1 MLTGKERRKKILE
14 LIKNTTKPISGTE
27 LAKLLDVSRQVI
39 VQDIAL
45 LRAEENDISSTTKG
59 YVLKTSE
66 NCRRVFEVMHS
77 DEDTENELNLVV
89 DLGGTVL
96 DVFVTHEIYG
106 DIRANLNIT
115 SRRKVREFI
124 EKLKTKNISPLKN
137 LTLSK
142 HYHTVEAESEEILN
156 LIESELKEKKFIVE

>member
-1 MLTGKERRKKILE
+1 
-14 LIKNTTKPISGTE
+14 
-27 LAKLLDVSRQVI
+27 
-39 VQDIAL
+39 
-45 LRAEENDISSTTKG
+45 
-59 YVLKTSE
+59 
-66 NCRRVFEVMHS
+66 
-77 DEDTENELNLVV
+77 
-89 DLGGTVL
+89 
-96 DVFVTHEIYG
+96 
-106 DIRANLNIT
+106 NLNIN